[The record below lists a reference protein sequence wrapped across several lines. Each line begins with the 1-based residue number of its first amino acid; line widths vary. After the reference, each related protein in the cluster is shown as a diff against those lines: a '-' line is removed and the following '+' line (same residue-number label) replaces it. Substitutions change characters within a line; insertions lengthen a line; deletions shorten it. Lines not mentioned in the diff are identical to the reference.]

1 MDRVRGDDSSP
12 QGRCARKAGEGHTPL
27 CVDGLLLKWT
37 LIREVSPEPEGFY
50 AVLCYSPRI
59 MAHDQPVK
67 ALVLALTDH
76 AAAAVYSINRLQPD
90 SLCFVLPEGAKS
102 LVETVIQPKIEH
114 MPRRWDWVV
123 MAETCE
129 FVDCYQ
135 TLARTLPDMLQPWDV
150 QPGELVV
157 DVTGATPA
165 MAGALMLATR
175 SLSSRIVS
183 LVPAREGL
191 EGDRIEIA
199 GQPFVWTQG
208 NPWDEAAS
216 ASRREGCELFNRKL
230 FGAAAKLFREVEAR
244 VSGGQKP
251 LYRAFADLADG
262 YHLWERFQYRQAWE
276 KLKTAVKAFEM
287 ASLWGGPPGL
297 TSLLPAIKANAGF
310 LEKLVL
316 DPAPVK
322 DMQALDLLAHAG
334 RRLHG
339 TQDPETAMVSLVR
352 ALEAFAQRQLFKL
365 YGIKTWDVQ
374 PEQLPQAL
382 RETCRSCWLEDLDGK
397 YKLPLQAQFR
407 ALAGLGDQMGQAFL
421 REWPT
426 MKPLLDAANHA
437 VLGHGFET
445 VKTER
450 VRQLFDVVVKLS
462 GVSDSSL
469 PKFSTLAF

>member
-1 MDRVRGDDSSP
+1 
-12 QGRCARKAGEGHTPL
+12 
-27 CVDGLLLKWT
+27 
-37 LIREVSPEPEGFY
+37 
-50 AVLCYSPRI
+50 
-59 MAHDQPVK
+59 MAQDQPVK
-67 ALVLALTDH
+67 ALVIALTDH
-76 AAAAVYSINRLQPD
+76 AGAAVYSINRLQPD

-102 LVETVIQPKIEH
+102 LVESEVQPKIEH

-123 MAETCE
+123 LAETSE
-129 FVDCYQ
+129 FVGCYQ
-135 TLARTLPDMLQPWDV
+135 TLTRMLPEMLRTWEVL
-150 QPGELVV
+150 PGELVV
-157 DVTGATPA
+157 DMTGATPA
-165 MAGALMLATR
+165 MAGALTLATL

-183 LVPAREGL
+183 LVPAREGQ
-191 EGDRIEIA
+191 EGDRIDLE
-199 GQPFVWTQG
+199 GQPFLWTYG

-216 ASRREGCELFNRKL
+216 VSRREGCDLFNRGL
-230 FGAAAKLFREVEAR
+230 FPAAVKLFRSIEAR

-262 YHLWERFQYRQAWE
+262 YDLWERFHYRQAWE

-322 DMQALDLLAHAG
+322 DMQAPDLLAHAG

-339 TQDPETAMVSLVR
+339 MHDPETAMVSLVR
-352 ALEAFAQRQLFKL
+352 ALEAFAQRQLFKQHK
-365 YGIKTWDVQ
+365 IKTWDVQ

-382 RETCRSCWLEDLDGK
+382 QETCRSCWLEDLDGK

-437 VLGHGFET
+437 VLGHGFEQ
-445 VKTER
+445 VKPER
-450 VRQLFDVVVKLS
+450 VQQLYEVVVKLS
-462 GVSDSSL
+462 GVSDTSL
-469 PKFSTLAF
+469 PKFPVLSL

>member
-1 MDRVRGDDSSP
+1 
-12 QGRCARKAGEGHTPL
+12 
-27 CVDGLLLKWT
+27 
-37 LIREVSPEPEGFY
+37 
-50 AVLCYSPRI
+50 
-59 MAHDQPVK
+59 MAQDQPVK
-67 ALVLALTDH
+67 ALVIALTNH

-102 LVETVIQPKIEH
+102 LVESEVQPMIDH

-123 MAETCE
+123 LAETCD
-129 FVDCYQ
+129 FVGCYQ
-135 TLARTLPDMLQPWDV
+135 ALAHALPEMLRTWDV

-165 MAGALMLATR
+165 MAGALTLVTMPV
-175 SLSSRIVS
+175 SSRIVS
-183 LVPAREGL
+183 LLPAREGQDD
-191 EGDRIEIA
+191 DRIDIA
-199 GQPFVWTQG
+199 GQLYEWTQG

-216 ASRREGCELFNRKL
+216 VSRREGCELFNRRMFAAAVKL
-230 FGAAAKLFREVEAR
+230 FHEVEAR

-251 LYRAFADLADG
+251 LYRALADLADG
-262 YHLWERFQYRQAWE
+262 YDLWERFHYRQAWE

-287 ASLWGGPPGL
+287 ALLWGGPQGL
-297 TSLLPAIKANAGF
+297 KVVLPLIKANAGF

-322 DMQALDLLAHAG
+322 DMQGPDLLAHAG

-339 TQDPETAMVSLVR
+339 THDPETAMVSLVR
-352 ALEAFAQRQLFKL
+352 ALEAFAQRQLFKQ
-365 YGIKTWDVQ
+365 YKIKTWDVQ
-374 PEQLPQAL
+374 LEQLPQAL

-437 VLGHGFET
+437 ILGHGFEP
-445 VKTER
+445 VKAER
-450 VRQLFDVVVKLS
+450 VQQMYEVVVKLS
-462 GVSDSSL
+462 GVSETSL
-469 PKFSTLAF
+469 PKFPVLSL

>member
-1 MDRVRGDDSSP
+1 
-12 QGRCARKAGEGHTPL
+12 
-27 CVDGLLLKWT
+27 
-37 LIREVSPEPEGFY
+37 
-50 AVLCYSPRI
+50 
-59 MAHDQPVK
+59 MAQDQPVK
-67 ALVLALTDH
+67 ALVVALTGH

-90 SLCFVLPEGAKS
+90 SLCFVLPEEAKA
-102 LVETVIQPKIEH
+102 LVESEVQPKIEH

-123 MAETCE
+123 LAEPRD
-129 FVDCYQ
+129 FVGCYQ
-135 TLARTLPDMLQPWDV
+135 TLARTLPEMLRTWDV

-157 DVTGATPA
+157 DVTGATSA
-165 MAGALMLATR
+165 MAGALTLATL
-175 SLSSRIVS
+175 SHSSRIVS
-183 LVPAREGL
+183 LVSAGAGQE
-191 EGDRIEIA
+191 EDRIDLA
-199 GQPFVWTQG
+199 GQPFIWTQG
-208 NPWDEAAS
+208 NPWDEAATV
-216 ASRREGCELFNRKL
+216 SRREGCELFNRRL
-230 FGAAAKLFREVEAR
+230 FAAAAKLFREIEAR

-262 YHLWERFQYRQAWE
+262 YDLWERFHYRQAWE

-322 DMQALDLLAHAG
+322 DLQAHDLLAHAG

-339 TQDPETAMVSLVR
+339 LHDSEAAMVSLVR
-352 ALEAFAQRQLFKL
+352 ALESFAQRQLFKQYL
-365 YGIKTWDVQ
+365 IKTWDVQ

-382 RETCRSCWLEDLDGK
+382 RETCQSCWLEDLDGK
-397 YKLPLQAQFR
+397 YKLPVQAQFR

-437 VLGHGFET
+437 VLGHGFEP
-445 VKTER
+445 VKAER
-450 VRQLFDVVVKLS
+450 VQQLYDVVVKLS
-462 GVSDSSL
+462 GVGEASL
-469 PKFSTLAF
+469 PKFPVLNV

>member
-1 MDRVRGDDSSP
+1 MTHRAEEQSFW
-12 QGRCARKAGEGHTPL
+12 QGRNSA
-27 CVDGLLLKWT
+27 VDCRFTVPGSKT
-37 LIREVSPEPEGFY
+37 RTKPEGFSGI
-50 AVLCYSPRI
+50 LCYSPRA

-67 ALVLALTDH
+67 ALVIALTDH

-90 SLCFVLPEGAKS
+90 SLCFVLPEGAKA
-102 LVETVIQPKIEH
+102 LVESEVQPKIEH

-129 FVDCYQ
+129 FVGCYQ
-135 TLARTLPDMLQPWDV
+135 TLARTLLDLLRTWEV

-165 MAGALMLATR
+165 MAGALTLATL

-183 LVPAREGL
+183 LVPAREGQ
-191 EGDRIEIA
+191 EDDRIDLA

-216 ASRREGCELFNRKL
+216 VSRREGCDLFNRGL
-230 FGAAAKLFREVEAR
+230 FAAATTLFRAVEVR

-262 YHLWERFQYRQAWE
+262 YDLWERFHYRQAWE

-322 DMQALDLLAHAG
+322 DMQASDLLAHTE

-339 TQDPETAMVSLVR
+339 THDPEAAMVSLVR
-352 ALEAFAQRQLFKL
+352 ALEAFAQRQLFKH
-365 YGIKTWDVQ
+365 YTIKTWDVQ
-374 PEQLPQAL
+374 LEQLPQAL

-397 YKLPLQAQFR
+397 YKLSVQAQFR

-437 VLGHGFET
+437 VLGHGFEP
-445 VKTER
+445 VKAER
-450 VRQLFDVVVKLS
+450 VQQLYEVVVKLA
-462 GVSDSSL
+462 GVSETSL
-469 PKFSTLAF
+469 PKFPILNL